1 MMQEYVYIRVRWKWA
16 KRAVEKRIKD
26 NDNCRDM
33 NRVREKKVGIM
44 CTSPR
49 PKCSNILTLLIMRS
63 LYSLCE
69 TSNANECASFSI
81 HVWCILFSFF
91 HKFFSPSFSLS
102 IVFLSYQFQLS
113 VHVSLPL
120 KRQTKKFYADAW
132 MLLENIFA
140 DGVKT

>member
-33 NRVREKKVGIM
+33 KRVREKKVGIM

-49 PKCSNILTLLIMRS
+49 PNCSNILTLLIMHS

-69 TSNANECASFSI
+69 TSNANESFSI